1 MQNNPTSFGI
11 RLKTGSRLQ
20 KQESPPQQQLITSSV
35 DSQASFNAAYQCVFD
50 CEMEKWVG
58 KVAVVTGAS
67 AGIGEALLVDLA
79 KAGID
84 VIGLAR
90 RSEKVEAIAEETGAT
105 PGKIHAR
112 QCDVSD
118 LESVKA
124 AFKWIEE
131 KFGSIHIL
139 VNNAGTA
146 FKMQILDENDVTEKL
161 NTVINTNLT
170 GLVHCTREAVR
181 LIKKSDDYGM
191 VINIGS
197 VVGHSI
203 PFRPNSL
210 NIYAPTKYAVTAV
223 SEVLRQELIIQDN
236 KKIRVSNV
244 SPGAVRTEMSTPAN
258 VDPDEFFADKAI
270 LKAEDVSQ
278 AVLFLLE
285 TPHSVNITQITVKP
299 VGEKM

>member
-1 MQNNPTSFGI
+1 
-11 RLKTGSRLQ
+11 
-20 KQESPPQQQLITSSV
+20 
-35 DSQASFNAAYQCVFD
+35 
-50 CEMEKWVG
+50 MEKWIG

-67 AGIGEALLVDLA
+67 AGIGEAIVVDLA
-79 KAGID
+79 KAGIH

-90 RSEKVEAIAEETGAT
+90 RSEKVEAIAKEVGAT
-105 PGKIHAR
+105 PGKIHGR
-112 QCDVSD
+112 QCDVAD

-146 FKMQILDENDVTEKL
+146 FKMQILDESDATTEKL
-161 NTVINTNLT
+161 NTVINTNFT

-236 KKIRVSNV
+236 KKIRISNV

-258 VDPDEFFADKAI
+258 VNPDEFFADKAA
-270 LKAEDVSQ
+270 LMAGDVSQ

-285 TPHSVNITQITVKP
+285 TPHSVNITQMTVKP

>member
-1 MQNNPTSFGI
+1 MVG
-11 RLKTGSRLQ
+11 
-20 KQESPPQQQLITSSV
+20 
-35 DSQASFNAAYQCVFD
+35 SFNQCVLS

-58 KVAVVTGAS
+58 KIAVVTGAS
-67 AGIGEALLVDLA
+67 AGIGEAIALDLA
-79 KAGID
+79 KAGIH

-90 RSEKVEAIAEETGAT
+90 RNEKVESFAKKLGET
-105 PGKIHAR
+105 PGKIHAH

-118 LESVKA
+118 LESVKE
-124 AFKWIEE
+124 AFKWIE
-131 KFGSIHIL
+131 KTFGLIHIL

-146 FKMQILDENDVTEKL
+146 FKMQILDENDVTDKL
-161 NTVINTNLT
+161 NSVINTNFT

-181 LIKKSDDYGM
+181 LIKKSNDYGM
-191 VINIGS
+191 IINIGS
-197 VVGHSI
+197 IAGHSI

-236 KKIRVSNV
+236 KRIRVSNV
-244 SPGAVRTEMSTPAN
+244 SPGGVQTDMSTPAN
-258 VDPDEFFADKAI
+258 VNADEYFADKAI
-270 LKAEDVSQ
+270 LKAGDVSQ

-285 TPHSVNITQITVKP
+285 TPYSVNITQMTVKP